1 MNREVKYH
9 IIISVH
15 FLFAFIIYNF
25 DLYLLYVDT
34 EISDWVDN
42 KRRYEDALAVREFVY
57 SISGPEMYRIS

>member
-1 MNREVKYH
+1 MC
-9 IIISVH
+9 I